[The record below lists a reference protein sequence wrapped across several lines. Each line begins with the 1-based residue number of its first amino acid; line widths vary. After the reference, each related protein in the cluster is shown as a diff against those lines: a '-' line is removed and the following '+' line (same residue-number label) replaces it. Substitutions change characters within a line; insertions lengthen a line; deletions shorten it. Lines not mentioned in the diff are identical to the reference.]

1 MYAHLF
7 TLTLAFTTLNAGQ
20 AATMLACTSAGS
32 ALEVLGGDPRIQ
44 LCGKLTGDVAKA
56 EWTTA
61 TEVKLI
67 GCVTSARITSVT
79 VCIKNCVGKQ
89 EALTSTNGTLTP
101 AMKKMIANLPA
112 GTLFTVRVSVVDDS
126 GKKWEVP
133 DADFVWK
140 G

>member
-7 TLTLAFTTLNAGQ
+7 TLSLAFTTLNAGQ
-20 AATMLACTSAGS
+20 AATVLTCTTPATT
-32 ALEVLGGDPRIQ
+32 LEEPGGDPRIQ

-67 GCVTSARITSVT
+67 GCVTSARITSLS
-79 VCIKNCVGKQ
+79 VCIKDCKGKQ
-89 EALTSTNGTLTP
+89 EALTSTNGTLTV
-101 AMKKMIANLPA
+101 AMKKMISNLPA
-112 GTLFTVRVSVVDDS
+112 GTAFTVRVTVADAT

-133 DADFVWK
+133 DAAFVWK